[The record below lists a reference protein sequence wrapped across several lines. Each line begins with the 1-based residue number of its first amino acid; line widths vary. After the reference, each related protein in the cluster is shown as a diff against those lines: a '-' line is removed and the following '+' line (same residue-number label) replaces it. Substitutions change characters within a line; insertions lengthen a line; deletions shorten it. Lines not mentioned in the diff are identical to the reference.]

1 LGVGERT
8 EEHTEIELEEGE
20 RIQENQGTQEY
31 QEEEGTPPR
40 REWKWS
46 VEDQEHVN
54 RFLQQELEEFEGMS
68 GVSQCEMIAR

>member
-40 REWKWS
+40 REWK
-46 VEDQEHVN
+46 
-54 RFLQQELEEFEGMS
+54 
-68 GVSQCEMIAR
+68 